1 MDNRVRVIL
10 VDDNDEFTSNFKEI
24 ISLDKRLDF
33 LDRAYSKAG
42 GVSMAIEYC
51 PDIVVMDLNLSG
63 TALDGIEAAKEIR
76 IKTGI
81 KVLLL
86 TAYENE
92 DIVLTASKKAFASG
106 YIFKRQFIN
115 IAEIIYQT
123 ATSNTV
129 EKTRIKNSI
138 QKDLTSAEEAVFKGL
153 IEDDVYK
160 YTQASPSTV
169 EKQLA
174 SIYKKLDVKCGRDLQ
189 KAFENW

>member
-1 MDNRVRVIL
+1 MDDRVRVML

-24 ISLDKRLDF
+24 ISLDKRLDY
-33 LDRAYSKAG
+33 LGRAYSKASG
-42 GVSMAIEYC
+42 ISMTLGFC

-63 TALDGIEAAKEIR
+63 TALDGIDAARDIR

-92 DIVLTASKKAFASG
+92 DIVLNASKKAFASG
-106 YIFKRQFIN
+106 YIFKRQFKN
-115 IAEIIYQT
+115 IADIIYQT

-129 EKTRIKNSI
+129 EKTRIKASI
-138 QKDLTSAEEAVFKGL
+138 LKDLTSAEEAVFKGL

-160 YTQASPSTV
+160 YTRASPSTV

-174 SIYKKLDVKCGRDLQ
+174 SIYKKLDVKCGKDLQ
-189 KAFENW
+189 RIFGNW